1 MRSGLPNSSGRGHSV
16 KSSYHAP
23 EAAGVRSGWK
33 EITVASVDFGAAL
46 PTMKGVPEF
55 ARKAESLGYEYLCS
69 GEHMMFHGPVPNS
82 LINLAVAAGAT
93 SRIKLMS
100 TVVLLPLYTPMV
112 VAKLT
117 SALDVASDGRYHMG
131 IGVGGEF
138 PKEFEACGVPVKQRG
153 SRSNEALEV
162 ITKLWT
168 EKNVTF
174 DGRYSKFSG
183 VTLDPHPAQKP
194 HPPIWVAGRKE
205 PAMRRAALY
214 ADGWIPYMYTP
225 EMLHESLEKIHQ
237 FGKEAR
243 RDLSKFRP
251 GLFIFAS
258 VYPDREEAR
267 EQAARALGKN
277 YAQDFSKIAGRY
289 TLYGNPEDCRKRLK
303 EYVDAGARTVLISWA
318 CRQTDIEQNM
328 KLVAEEV
335 APAFR

>member
-1 MRSGLPNSSGRGHSV
+1 
-16 KSSYHAP
+16 
-23 EAAGVRSGWK
+23 
-33 EITVASVDFGAAL
+33 VASVDFGAAL
-46 PTMKGVPEF
+46 ASMKDVPEA
-55 ARKAESLGYEYLCS
+55 ARLAESLGYDYLCS
-69 GEHMMFHGPVPNS
+69 GEHMMFHGAVPNS
-82 LINLAVAAGAT
+82 LITLAVAAGAT

-112 VAKLT
+112 LAKMT
-117 SALDVASDGRYHMG
+117 SVLDVASAGRYHMG

-162 ITKLWT
+162 IKRLWT
-168 EKNVTF
+168 EKNLNF
-174 DGRYSKFSG
+174 EGRYSKFSG
-183 VTLDPHPAQKP
+183 VTLDPQPAQKP

-205 PAMRRAALY
+205 SAMQRAALHG
-214 ADGWIPYMYTP
+214 DGWIPYMYTP
-225 EMLHESLEKIHQ
+225 EMLHDSIEKIYQ
-237 FGKEAR
+237 FGKEAG
-243 RDLSKFRP
+243 RDLTNFRP

-258 VYPDREEAR
+258 VYPDRDEAR

-289 TLYGNPEDCRKRLK
+289 VLYGNPDDCRKRLK
-303 EYVDAGARTVLISWA
+303 EYVDAGARTVLVSWA
-318 CRQTDIEQNM
+318 CRQNDIEQNM

>member
-1 MRSGLPNSSGRGHSV
+1 
-16 KSSYHAP
+16 
-23 EAAGVRSGWK
+23 
-33 EITVASVDFGAAL
+33 VASVDFGAAL
-46 PTMKGVPEF
+46 SSIKDVPEA
-55 ARKAESLGYEYLCS
+55 ARSAESLGYDYLCS
-69 GEHMMFHGPVPNS
+69 GEHMMFHGAVPNS
-82 LINLAVAAGAT
+82 LITLAMAAGAT

-112 VAKLT
+112 LAKMT
-117 SALDVASDGRYHMG
+117 SVLDVASGGRYHMG

-162 ITKLWT
+162 IRKLWT
-168 EKNVTF
+168 EKNVSF
-174 DGRYSKFSG
+174 EGRYSKFSG
-183 VTLDPHPAQKP
+183 VTLDPQPAQNP

-205 PAMRRAALY
+205 SAMRRAALY

-225 EMLHESLEKIHQ
+225 EMLHESIEKIHQ
-237 FGKEAR
+237 FGEEAG
-243 RDLSKFRP
+243 RDLSNFRP

-289 TLYGNPEDCRKRLK
+289 ALYGNPEDCRKRLK
-303 EYVDAGARTVLISWA
+303 EYVDAGARTVLVSWA

>member
-1 MRSGLPNSSGRGHSV
+1 M
-16 KSSYHAP
+16 
-23 EAAGVRSGWK
+23 AAI
-33 EITVASVDFGAAL
+33 EFGAAV
-46 PTMKGVPEF
+46 PEIKGVPEF
-55 ARKAESLGYEYLCS
+55 AQRAESLGYEYLGS

-93 SRIKLMS
+93 TRIKLMS

-112 VAKLT
+112 VAKMT
-117 SALDVASDGRYHMG
+117 SVLDVASNGRYHMG

-168 EKNVTF
+168 EKNVAF
-174 DGRYSKFSG
+174 EGRYSKFSG
-183 VTLDPHPAQKP
+183 VTISPSPTQKP

-214 ADGWIPYMYTP
+214 ADGWLPYMYTP
-225 EMLHESLEKIHQ
+225 EMLHESLEEIHR
-237 FGKEAR
+237 FGKDAG
-243 RDLSKFRP
+243 RDMSKFRP

-258 VYPDREEAR
+258 VYPDRDEAR

-289 TLYGNPEDCRKRLK
+289 ALYGNPEDCRKRLK
-303 EYVDAGARTVLISWA
+303 EYVDAGARTVMISWA
-318 CRQTDIEQNM
+318 CRHEDIDMNM
-328 KLVAEEV
+328 KLIAEEV